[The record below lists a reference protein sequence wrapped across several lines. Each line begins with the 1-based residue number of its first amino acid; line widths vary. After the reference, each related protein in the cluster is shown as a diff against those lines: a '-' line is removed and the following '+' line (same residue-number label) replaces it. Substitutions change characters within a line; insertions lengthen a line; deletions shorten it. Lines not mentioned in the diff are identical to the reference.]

1 MIRSAVR
8 AAVTVVLVAAS
19 TTVSLPAH
27 AAPALGWIRLA
38 HLSPDTPE
46 VDVYLSSFGDA
57 EDPTVLRGVGYGMFS
72 PYQQVP
78 EGSYTVAM
86 RRAGAPADEPAVLS
100 TTVRVLADS
109 AATVAGMGEN
119 ADLRLMTLTDDLDAP
134 AAGQS
139 KVRVIQAAMSAP
151 EVVTVTLGNISLGT
165 NLEFTAATDYLG
177 VPAGAAVLR
186 VDSPGPTAEQTLELS
201 AGSTYTVVVRDLSGG
216 LGIVSILDFAAAQ
229 QIPVGGVDAGLGGA
243 VVTQSTA
250 SWRLVG
256 LVVPMVG
263 LVALLAVR
271 RPKRS
276 VER

>member
-8 AAVTVVLVAAS
+8 AAVIVVLIAAS
-19 TTVSLPAH
+19 TTVSLPAQ

-57 EDPTVLRGVGYGMFS
+57 DDPTVLRGVGYGMFS

-86 RRAGAPADEPAVLS
+86 RLAGAPADEPAVLS
-100 TTVRVLADS
+100 TTVRILADS
-109 AATVAGMGEN
+109 ASTVAGMGQN
-119 ADLRLMTLTDDLDAP
+119 ADLRLVTLTDDLDAP

-139 KVRVIQAAMSAP
+139 KVRVIQAAISAP
-151 EVVTVTLGNISLGT
+151 EVVTVTLGDTAPGSD
-165 NLEFTAATDYLG
+165 LEFTAATDYRD
-177 VPAGAAVLR
+177 VPAGAAVMR
-186 VDSPGPTAEQTLELS
+186 VDSAGPIAEQTLELS
-201 AGSTYTVVVRDLSGG
+201 AGSTYTVVVRDLAGG

-229 QIPVGGVDAGLGGA
+229 QIPAGGVDAGLGGA
-243 VVTQSTA
+243 IRRSNPST
-250 SWRLVG
+250 WPGG
-256 LVVPMVG
+256 LVVLATG
-263 LVALLAVR
+263 LFAVLAAR
-271 RPKRS
+271 RPRHS

>member
-1 MIRSAVR
+1 VIRSAVR
-8 AAVTVVLVAAS
+8 AAVVIVILIAAS
-19 TTVSLPAH
+19 TTVSLSAQ

-57 EDPTVLRGVGYGMFS
+57 DDPTVLRGVGYGMFS

-78 EGSYTVAM
+78 AGSYTVAM
-86 RRAGAPADEPAVLS
+86 RLAGAPADEPAVLS
-100 TTVRVLADS
+100 TTVQVSADS

-119 ADLRLMTLTDDLDAP
+119 ADLRLVTLTDDLDAP

-151 EVVTVTLGNISLGT
+151 EVVTVTLGDTALGT
-165 NLEFTAATDYLG
+165 DLEFTAATDYRG
-177 VPAGAAVLR
+177 VPAGATVIR
-186 VDSPGPTAEQTLELS
+186 VDSTGPTAEQTLELS

-229 QIPVGGVDAGLGGA
+229 QIPAGGVDAGLGGA
-243 VVTQSTA
+243 VGMSNPS
-250 SWRLVG
+250 SWLIG
-256 LVVPMVG
+256 
-263 LVALLAVR
+263 LAVLAAGLFAVLAAG
-271 RPKRS
+271 RPRRS